1 MYEKNIKFLSFLTFQ
16 LTLLQYNHY
25 LHILRYTHPLKVQS
39 LLRVPFNPTL
49 KNSISSTTWL
59 EVKIVVLHVKQ
70 VVLHVKQVVLHVKQ
84 VVLYT
89 LNKWC
94 YTLNVAVTL
103 SGLQNFGQFPNAFP
117 LVISTGSQ
125 LSFRIF

>member
-1 MYEKNIKFLSFLTFQ
+1 MV
-16 LTLLQYNHY
+16 
-25 LHILRYTHPLKVQS
+25 LH
-39 LLRVPFNPTL
+39 
-49 KNSISSTTWL
+49 
-59 EVKIVVLHVKQ
+59 VKQVVLHVKQ